1 MEEKDNSSGV
11 SLSQSYGAG
20 TITTVAP
27 DAASK
32 KYVIADQMTPSV
44 NMEMQSCPHYSPLLD
59 IRKEMLTD
67 SRHKKQRARKIT
79 ASSLRQAQKGLKKLD
94 SVEKKR
100 IEQKSSGAATAA
112 AMMQRFMEKRV
123 SVAYYKLKMDYRKLK
138 VKLLLNI
145 LYWIFLSFKFESI
158 SEEEISQDEEFSD
171 DDFYYDSEEHVVDY
185 SSDCAGMT
193 HK

>member
-11 SLSQSYGAG
+11 SLSQSYDAG

-27 DAASK
+27 DRASK

-44 NMEMQSCPHYSPLLD
+44 NMEMQSCRHFSPLLD

-67 SRHKKQRARKIT
+67 SHNKKQRARKIT

-123 SVAYYKLKMDYRKLK
+123 SVAHYQLKIDY
-138 VKLLLNI
+138 
-145 LYWIFLSFKFESI
+145 LSLI
-158 SEEEISQDEEFSD
+158 HI
-171 DDFYYDSEEHVVDY
+171 
-185 SSDCAGMT
+185 
-193 HK
+193 